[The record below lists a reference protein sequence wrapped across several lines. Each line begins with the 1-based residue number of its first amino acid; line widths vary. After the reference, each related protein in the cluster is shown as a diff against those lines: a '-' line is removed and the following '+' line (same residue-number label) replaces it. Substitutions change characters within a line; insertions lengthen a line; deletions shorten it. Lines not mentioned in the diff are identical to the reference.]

1 MANILDY
8 LDWRGDL
15 TFDQSPFNEV
25 DNLLLSQLVYVDLAG
40 IVPGPESNEKIRIAE
55 VSRIFFATHDEKKIL
70 EKVSMTKTAMYVLK
84 KMAESERYKDAMLGG
99 YVNDISIEEQ
109 SQFAV
114 VCVYLGDKSLFVAFS
129 GTDDT
134 IVGWRENFNM
144 SYLGATP
151 GQKKAVEYLNHM
163 VGIGQWKVR
172 VGGHSKG
179 GNLAV
184 YAAVHCKS
192 LIKRKIISVYS
203 NDGPGFSKEMVL
215 SEAYQEM
222 IPKIYTYI
230 PESSIVGLLLEHEE
244 EVQVV
249 KSSNI
254 GVGQHDAMSWEV
266 VGTHFVYSDK
276 VTERS
281 IFIDET
287 MRAWLMDIDASQ
299 REEIVNAIFAILDE
313 LNIQTVDDFTHLKLA
328 DLQEANKLRKNLPV
342 ETQELM
348 SHAIKLL
355 FKTGKTAVEDYL
367 REKLEGTKL
376 EKLENAILSKK

>member
-15 TFDQSPFNEV
+15 TFDKAPFNEV

-40 IVPGPESNEKIRIAE
+40 IVPGPESKEKIRVAE
-55 VSRIFFATHDEKKIL
+55 ASRIFFATHDEQKIM
-70 EKVSMTKTAMYVLK
+70 EKISMTKTAMYVLK
-84 KMAESERYKDAMLGG
+84 KMAESERYKDALLGG

-114 VCVYLGDKSLFVAFS
+114 VCAYLGDRSLFVAFS

-144 SYLGATP
+144 GYLDATP
-151 GQKKAVEYLNHM
+151 GQRKAVEYLNRM

-184 YAAVHCKS
+184 YASVHCRPI
-192 LIKRKIISVYS
+192 IKRKIISVYS
-203 NDGPGFSKEMVL
+203 NDGPGFSQEMVN
-215 SEAYQEM
+215 SEAYQELT
-222 IPKIYTYI
+222 PKIRTII

-244 EVQVV
+244 EFQVV
-249 KSSNI
+249 KSSNV

-266 VGTHFVYSDK
+266 LGTHFVYTDK
-276 VTERS
+276 VAEQS
-281 IFIDET
+281 LLLDEAMKT
-287 MRAWLMDIDASQ
+287 WLVELDASQ
-299 REEIVNAIFAILDE
+299 REVIVTAVFEMLDE
-313 LNIQTVDDFTHLKLA
+313 LDIKTVDDFTHLKFA
-328 DLQEANKLRKNLPV
+328 DLQEANKIRKNLPP
-342 ETQELM
+342 ETQDLLA
-348 SHAIKLL
+348 HALKLL
-355 FKTGKTAVEDYL
+355 VKTGRNAVEEYV
-367 REKLEGTKL
+367 REKIETSK
-376 EKLENAILSKK
+376 NSKK

>member
-25 DNLLLSQLVYVDLAG
+25 DNLLLSQLVYVDLKD
-40 IVPGPESNEKIRIAE
+40 IVPGPESNEKIRVAE
-55 VSRIFFATHDEKKIL
+55 ASRIFFATHDEKKIL
-70 EKVSMTKTAMYVLK
+70 EKISMTKTAMYVLK
-84 KMAESERYKDAMLGG
+84 KMAESERYKDALLGG

-114 VCVYLGDKSLFVAFS
+114 VCVYLGDRSLFVAFS

-144 SYLGATP
+144 GYLDATP
-151 GQKKAVEYLNHM
+151 GQRKAVAYLNNM

-184 YAAVHCKS
+184 YSAVHCRS
-192 LIKRKIISVYS
+192 IIKRKIISVYS
-203 NDGPGFSKEMVL
+203 NDGPGFSKEMVS
-215 SEAYQEM
+215 SEAYQKM
-222 IPKIYTYI
+222 LPKIHTII
-230 PESSIVGLLLEHEE
+230 PESSIVGLILEHEE

-249 KSSNI
+249 KSTNV

-266 VGTHFVYSDK
+266 LGTHFVYTDK
-276 VTERS
+276 VAKQS
-281 IFIDET
+281 VFIDET
-287 MRAWLMDIDASQ
+287 MRTWLMELDATQ
-299 REEIVNAIFAILDE
+299 REIIVEAVFEILDE
-313 LNIQTVDDFTHLKLA
+313 LNIRTVDDFTHLKFA
-328 DLQEANKLRKNLPV
+328 DIQEANKLRKNLPAG
-342 ETQELM
+342 TQELLA
-348 SHAIKLL
+348 HAVKLL
-355 FKTGKTAVEDYL
+355 FKTGKNSVEVYL
-367 REKLEGTKL
+367 REKLENSK
-376 EKLENAILSKK
+376 LSKK

>member
-15 TFDQSPFNEV
+15 TFDQAPFNEV

-40 IVPGPESNEKIRIAE
+40 IVPGPESREKIRVAE
-55 VSRIFFATHDEKKIL
+55 ASRIFFATHDEQKIL
-70 EKVSMTKTAMYVLK
+70 EKISMTKTAMYVLK
-84 KMAESERYKDAMLGG
+84 KMAESERYKDALLGG

-114 VCVYLGDKSLFVAFS
+114 LCVYLGDRSLFVAFS

-144 SYLGATP
+144 GYLDATP
-151 GQKKAVEYLNHM
+151 GQRKAVDYLNRM

-184 YAAVHCKS
+184 YAAVHCRPI
-192 LIKRKIISVYS
+192 IKRKIISVYS
-203 NDGPGFSKEMVL
+203 NDGPGFSKEMVE
-215 SEAYQEM
+215 SEAYQEI
-222 IPKIYTYI
+222 IPKIRTII

-244 EVQVV
+244 EFQVV
-249 KSSNI
+249 KSTNV

-266 VGTHFVYSDK
+266 LGTHFVYTDK
-276 VTERS
+276 VAEQS
-281 IFIDET
+281 LLLDET
-287 MRAWLMDIDASQ
+287 MKTWLVELDATQ
-299 REEIVNAIFAILDE
+299 REIIVDAIFEMLDE
-313 LNIQTVDDFTHLKLA
+313 LNIRTVDDFTHLKFS
-328 DLQEANKLRKNLPV
+328 DLQEANKLRKNLPP
-342 ETQELM
+342 ETQELLG
-348 SHAIKLL
+348 HALKLL
-355 FKTGKTAVEDYL
+355 VKTGKTAVEEYV
-367 REKLEGTKL
+367 REKIETSK
-376 EKLENAILSKK
+376 ISKK

>member
-15 TFDQSPFNEV
+15 SFDQAPFNEV
-25 DNLLLSQLVYVDLAG
+25 DNLLLSQLVYVDLKG
-40 IVPGPESNEKIRIAE
+40 IVPGPDSNEKVRVAE
-55 VSRIFFATHDEKKIL
+55 ASRIFFATHDEKKIL

-84 KMAESERYKDAMLGG
+84 KMAESERYKDALLGG

-114 VCVYLGDKSLFVAFS
+114 VCVYLGDRSLFVAFS

-144 SYLGATP
+144 GYLDATP
-151 GQKKAVEYLNHM
+151 GQRKAVAYLNNM

-184 YAAVHCKS
+184 YSAVHCRPI
-192 LIKRKIISVYS
+192 IKRKIISVYS
-203 NDGPGFSKEMVL
+203 NDGPGFSKAMVA
-215 SEAYQEM
+215 SEAYQKM
-222 IPKIYTYI
+222 LPKIHTII
-230 PESSIVGLLLEHEE
+230 PESSIVGLILEHEE

-249 KSSNI
+249 KSTNV

-266 VGTHFVYSDK
+266 LGTHFVYTDK
-276 VTERS
+276 VAKQS
-281 IFIDET
+281 VFIDET
-287 MRAWLMDIDASQ
+287 MRNWLMELDATQ
-299 REEIVNAIFAILDE
+299 REIIVEAVFEILDE
-313 LNIQTVDDFTHLKLA
+313 LNIRTVDDFTHLKFA
-328 DLQEANKLRKNLPV
+328 DIQEANKLRKNLPAG
-342 ETQELM
+342 TQELLA
-348 SHAIKLL
+348 HAVKLL
-355 FKTGKTAVEDYL
+355 FKTGKNSVEVYL
-367 REKLEGTKL
+367 REKLENSK
-376 EKLENAILSKK
+376 LSKK

>member
-15 TFDQSPFNEV
+15 TFDQAPFNEV

-40 IVPGPESNEKIRIAE
+40 IVPGPESREKIRVAE
-55 VSRIFFATHDEKKIL
+55 ASRIFFATHDEQKIL
-70 EKVSMTKTAMYVLK
+70 EKISMTKTAMYVLK
-84 KMAESERYKDAMLGG
+84 KMAESERYKDALLGG

-114 VCVYLGDKSLFVAFS
+114 LCVYLGDRSLFVAFS

-144 SYLGATP
+144 GYLEATP
-151 GQKKAVEYLNHM
+151 GQRKAVDYLNRM

-184 YAAVHCKS
+184 YAAVHCRPI
-192 LIKRKIISVYS
+192 IKRKIISVYS
-203 NDGPGFSKEMVL
+203 NDGPGFSKEMVA
-215 SEAYQEM
+215 SEAYQE
-222 IPKIYTYI
+222 ILPKIRTII

-249 KSSNI
+249 KSTNV

-266 VGTHFVYSDK
+266 LGTHFVYTDK
-276 VTERS
+276 VAEQS
-281 IFIDET
+281 LFIDET
-287 MRAWLMDIDASQ
+287 MKTWLLELDATQ
-299 REEIVNAIFAILDE
+299 REIIVDAVFEMLDD
-313 LNIQTVDDFTHLKLA
+313 LNIRTVDDFTHLKFS
-328 DLQEANKLRKNLPV
+328 DLQEANKLRKSLPA
-342 ETQELM
+342 ETQELLG
-348 SHAIKLL
+348 HALKLL
-355 FKTGKTAVEDYL
+355 VKTGRNAVEDYL
-367 REKLEGTKL
+367 REKIEISK
-376 EKLENAILSKK
+376 ISKK

>member
-15 TFDQSPFNEV
+15 TFDQAPFNEV

-40 IVPGPESNEKIRIAE
+40 IVPGPESKEKIRVAE
-55 VSRIFFATHDEKKIL
+55 ASRIFFATHDEQKIL
-70 EKVSMTKTAMYVLK
+70 EKISMTKTAMYVLK
-84 KMAESERYKDAMLGG
+84 KMAESERYKDALLGG

-114 VCVYLGDKSLFVAFS
+114 LCVYLGDRSLVVAFS

-144 SYLGATP
+144 GYLDATP
-151 GQKKAVEYLNHM
+151 GQRKAVEYLNHM

-184 YAAVHCKS
+184 YASVHCRPI
-192 LIKRKIISVYS
+192 IKRKIISVYS
-203 NDGPGFSKEMVL
+203 NDGPGFSQAMVD

-222 IPKIYTYI
+222 LPKIRTII

-249 KSSNI
+249 KSSNV

-266 VGTHFVYSDK
+266 LGTHFVYTDK
-276 VTERS
+276 VAEQS
-281 IFIDET
+281 LFIDET
-287 MRAWLMDIDASQ
+287 MKTWLVELDATQ
-299 REEIVNAIFAILDE
+299 REIIVDAIFAMLDD
-313 LNIQTVDDFTHLKLA
+313 LNIRTVDDFTHLKFS
-328 DLQEANKLRKNLPV
+328 DLQEANKLRKNLPP
-342 ETQELM
+342 ETQELLG
-348 SHAIKLL
+348 HALKLL
-355 FKTGKTAVEDYL
+355 VKTGRTAVEEYV
-367 REKLEGTKL
+367 RERIEIPK
-376 EKLENAILSKK
+376 LSKK

>member
-15 TFDQSPFNEV
+15 TFDQAPFNEV

-40 IVPGPESNEKIRIAE
+40 IVPGPESREKIRVAE
-55 VSRIFFATHDEKKIL
+55 ASRIFFATHDEQKIL
-70 EKVSMTKTAMYVLK
+70 EKISMTKTAMYVLK
-84 KMAESERYKDAMLGG
+84 KMAESERYKDALLGG

-114 VCVYLGDKSLFVAFS
+114 LCVYLGDRSLFVAFS

-134 IVGWRENFNM
+134 IGGWRENFNM
-144 SYLGATP
+144 GYLDATP
-151 GQKKAVEYLNHM
+151 GQRKAVDYLNRM

-184 YAAVHCKS
+184 YASVHCRPI
-192 LIKRKIISVYS
+192 IKRKIISVYS
-203 NDGPGFSKEMVL
+203 NDGPGFSQEMID

-222 IPKIYTYI
+222 IPKIRTII

-244 EVQVV
+244 EFQVV
-249 KSSNI
+249 KSTNV

-266 VGTHFVYSDK
+266 LGTHFVYTDK
-276 VTERS
+276 VAEQS
-281 IFIDET
+281 LLLDET
-287 MRAWLMDIDASQ
+287 MKTWLVELDANQ
-299 REEIVNAIFAILDE
+299 REIIVCAVFEILDE
-313 LNIQTVDDFTHLKLA
+313 LNIRTVDDFTHLKFA
-328 DLQEANKLRKNLPV
+328 DLQEANKLRKNLPP
-342 ETQELM
+342 ETQELLG
-348 SHAIKLL
+348 HALKLL
-355 FKTGKTAVEDYL
+355 VKTGRSAVEEYV
-367 REKLEGTKL
+367 REKIETSK
-376 EKLENAILSKK
+376 ISKK

>member
-15 TFDQSPFNEV
+15 TFSQSPFNEV

-40 IVPGPESNEKIRIAE
+40 IVKGPEVKERISVSEA
-55 VSRIFFATHDEKKIL
+55 SRIFFSTHDEQKIM

-99 YVNDISIEEQ
+99 YVNNISVEEQ

-163 VGIGQWKVR
+163 VGISQWKVR

-184 YAAVHCKS
+184 YAAVHCRP
-192 LIKRKIISVYS
+192 LIKQKIISVYS

-215 SEAYQEM
+215 SKAYQEM

-244 EVQVV
+244 EIQVV
-249 KSSNI
+249 KSSNV
-254 GVGQHDAMSWEV
+254 GVGQHDAMSWEII
-266 VGTHFVYSDK
+266 GTHFVYTDK
-276 VTERS
+276 VTDRS

-287 MRAWLMDIDASQ
+287 MKVWLMDIDANQ
-299 REEIVNAIFAILDE
+299 REIIVNAIFAILDE
-313 LNIQTVDDFTHLKLA
+313 LNIQTIDDFTHLKLA
-328 DLQEANKLRKNLPV
+328 DLQEANKLRKNLPA
-342 ETQELM
+342 ETQELLA
-348 SHAIKLL
+348 HAVKLL
-355 FKTGKTAVEDYL
+355 FKTGKMAVEEYL
-367 REKLEGTKL
+367 REKLENTKL
-376 EKLENAILSKK
+376 EKLEAVILSKK

>member
-15 TFDQSPFNEV
+15 TFDQAPFNEV

-40 IVPGPESNEKIRIAE
+40 IVPGPESREKIRVAE
-55 VSRIFFATHDEKKIL
+55 ASRIFFATHDEQKIL
-70 EKVSMTKTAMYVLK
+70 EKISMTKTAMYVLK
-84 KMAESERYKDAMLGG
+84 KMAESERYKDALLGG

-114 VCVYLGDKSLFVAFS
+114 LCVYLGDRSLFVAFS

-144 SYLGATP
+144 GYLDATP
-151 GQKKAVEYLNHM
+151 GQRKAVDYLNRM

-184 YAAVHCKS
+184 YASVHCRPI
-192 LIKRKIISVYS
+192 IKRKIISVYS
-203 NDGPGFSKEMVL
+203 NDGPGFSQAMID

-222 IPKIYTYI
+222 IPKIRTII

-244 EVQVV
+244 EFQVV
-249 KSSNI
+249 KSTNV

-266 VGTHFVYSDK
+266 LGTHFVYTDK
-276 VTERS
+276 VAEQS
-281 IFIDET
+281 LLLDET
-287 MRAWLMDIDASQ
+287 MKTWLVELDANQ
-299 REEIVNAIFAILDE
+299 REIIVCAVFEILDE
-313 LNIQTVDDFTHLKLA
+313 LNIRTVDDFTHLKFA
-328 DLQEANKLRKNLPV
+328 DLQEANKLRKNLPP
-342 ETQELM
+342 ETQELLG
-348 SHAIKLL
+348 HALKLL
-355 FKTGKTAVEDYL
+355 VKTGRSAVEEYV
-367 REKLEGTKL
+367 REKIETSK
-376 EKLENAILSKK
+376 ISKK

>member
-15 TFDQSPFNEV
+15 TFDQAPFNEV

-40 IVPGPESNEKIRIAE
+40 IVPGPESKEKIRVAE
-55 VSRIFFATHDEKKIL
+55 ASRIFFATHDEQKIL
-70 EKVSMTKTAMYVLK
+70 EKISMTKTAMYVLK
-84 KMAESERYKDAMLGG
+84 KMAESERYKDALLGG

-114 VCVYLGDKSLFVAFS
+114 LCVYLGDRSLFVAFS

-144 SYLGATP
+144 GYLDATP
-151 GQKKAVEYLNHM
+151 GQRKAVDYLNRM

-184 YAAVHCKS
+184 YASVHCRS
-192 LIKRKIISVYS
+192 IIKRKIISVYS
-203 NDGPGFSKEMVL
+203 NDGPGFSQEMVD

-222 IPKIYTYI
+222 VPKIRTII

-244 EVQVV
+244 EFQVV
-249 KSSNI
+249 KSTNV

-266 VGTHFVYSDK
+266 LGTHFVYTDK
-276 VTERS
+276 VAEQS
-281 IFIDET
+281 LLLDET
-287 MRAWLMDIDASQ
+287 MKTWLVELDATQ
-299 REEIVNAIFAILDE
+299 REIIVDAIFEMLDE
-313 LNIQTVDDFTHLKLA
+313 LNIRTVDDFTHLKFS
-328 DLQEANKLRKNLPV
+328 DLQEANKLRKNLPP
-342 ETQELM
+342 ETQELLG
-348 SHAIKLL
+348 HALKLL
-355 FKTGKTAVEDYL
+355 LKTGKTAVEEFV
-367 REKLEGTKL
+367 REKIETSK
-376 EKLENAILSKK
+376 ISKK

>member
-15 TFDQSPFNEV
+15 TFAQSPFNEI

-40 IVPGPESNEKIRIAE
+40 IVPGPESKEKIRVAE
-55 VSRIFFATHDEKKIL
+55 ASRIFFATHDEQKIM

-99 YVNDISIEEQ
+99 YVNNISIEEQ

-151 GQKKAVEYLNHM
+151 GQMKAVEYLNHM

-184 YAAVHCKS
+184 YSAVHCKP

-203 NDGPGFSKEMVL
+203 NDGPGFSQEMVL

-222 IPKIYTYI
+222 IPKIFTYT
-230 PESSIVGLLLEHEE
+230 PETSIVALLLEHEE
-244 EVQVV
+244 EVRVV
-249 KSSNI
+249 KSSNV

-266 VGTHFVYSDK
+266 IGTHFVYSDK

-287 MRAWLMDIDASQ
+287 MKTWLMDIDASQ

-342 ETQELM
+342 ETQELLT
-348 SHAIKLL
+348 HAIKLL
-355 FKTGKTAVEDYL
+355 FKTGRAMVEDYL

-376 EKLENAILSKK
+376 EKLEGVILSKK